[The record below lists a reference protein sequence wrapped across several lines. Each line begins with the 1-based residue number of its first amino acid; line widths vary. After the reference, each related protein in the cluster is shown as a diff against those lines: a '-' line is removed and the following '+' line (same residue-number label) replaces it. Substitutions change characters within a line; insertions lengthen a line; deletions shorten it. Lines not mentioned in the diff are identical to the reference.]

1 MTVNI
6 SPAGGVAAQFFTD
19 DGVPLAGGKLYS
31 YVAGSSTPQTVYTSS
46 SGVTAWSNPII
57 LNSAGRVSGSGEIWL
72 TNNLAYKFILNNSA
86 DVLIASYD
94 NVSGIGDDASVLA
107 FEALLAGSTGASLVG
122 YLPASGP
129 ATTVQAALIALQAQD
144 ANLTALAS
152 INGGQIAGLR
162 NKIIN
167 GSMATDQRN
176 SGAAQTITAG
186 AALAYT
192 VDRFYGYSTGANV
205 TGQQVAGTSP
215 NAFLYR
221 FTGAASVTKIG
232 FAQRI
237 ENLNCQ
243 DLAGKTAKLS
253 VDLSN
258 SLLTTVTWAAYYAN
272 TANTFGSLALPT
284 RTLIST
290 GTFTVTSTL
299 TRYNTSITI
308 PSAATTGIEIEL
320 SVAAQ
325 TSGTWN
331 IGNFQLEL
339 GSTATTFEQRSVGLE
354 LALCQRYL
362 PAFNASSTTSYISSA
377 AVSSNVSFVN
387 MFVPFSVKTRTAPT
401 GISVSNFAHFSF
413 SSSAGVII
421 ATAISY
427 SSVVSTD
434 GASATLSISGG
445 SGAGAVYFNNAA
457 GQLLFTGC
465 EL

>member
-31 YVAGSSTPQTVYTSS
+31 YAAGSTSLQTVYTSS

-72 TNNLAYKFILNNSA
+72 TNNLAYKFILDDST
-86 DVLIASYD
+86 DVTIASYD
-94 NVSGIGDDASVLA
+94 NVSGIGDDTNVLA
-107 FEALLAGSTGASLVG
+107 VLAASSGASLVG

-129 ATTVQAALIALQAQD
+129 ATTVQATLIALQAQD

-162 NKIIN
+162 NRIIN
-167 GSMATDQRN
+167 GSMAIDQRN

-215 NAFLYR
+215 NAYLYR

-237 ENLNCQ
+237 EDINCQ

-272 TANTFGSLALPT
+272 TANTFGSLASPT

-325 TSGTWN
+325 ISGTWS

-339 GSTATTFEQRSVGLE
+339 GSTATTFEQRSIGLE

-377 AVSSNVSFVN
+377 ATTDASNVT
-387 MFVPFSVKTRTAPT
+387 MFVPFPVKTRIAPT
-401 GISVSNFAHFSF
+401 GISVSSGSHFSF
-413 SSSAGVII
+413 LGLTAAII
-421 ATAISY
+421 ATAVVYTVSVSINGAALLLLIS
-427 SSVVSTD
+427 S
-434 GASATLSISGG
+434 G
-445 SGAGAVYFNNAA
+445 SGAGYVYFNNAA

>member
-31 YVAGSSTPQTVYTSS
+31 YAAGSSTLQTTYTSS

-57 LNSAGRVSGSGEIWL
+57 LNSAGRVSGGGEIWL
-72 TNNLAYKFILNNSA
+72 TNNLAYKFILA
-86 DVLIASYD
+86 DSTDVTIASYD
-94 NVSGIGDDASVLA
+94 NVSGIGDDTSIL
-107 FEALLAGSTGASLVG
+107 ALLAASSGASLVG

-162 NKIIN
+162 NRVIN

-215 NAFLYR
+215 NAYLYR

-237 ENLNCQ
+237 EDLNCQ
-243 DLAGKTAKLS
+243 DLAGNTAKLS

-258 SLLTTVTWAAYYAN
+258 SLLTTVTWTAYYAN
-272 TANTFGSLALPT
+272 TANTFGSLASPT

-325 TSGTWN
+325 ISGTWS
-331 IGNFQLEL
+331 IGNFQLER
-339 GSTATTFEQRSVGLE
+339 GATATTFEQRSYGLE
-354 LALCQRYL
+354 LALCQRYGASIGINQYRVDL
-362 PAFNASSTTSYISSA
+362 SANGAGNSTLSFPITPMRVVPTAITQPTFTYTNASGA
-377 AVSSNVSFVN
+377 SF
-387 MFVPFSVKTRTAPT
+387 T
-401 GISVSNFAHFSF
+401 GVTNSGITLSWTVT
-413 SSSAGVII
+413 SAG
-421 ATAISY
+421 SY
-427 SSVVSTD
+427 SVQMTTT
-434 GASATLSISGG
+434 GFISA
-445 SGAGAVYFNNAA
+445 
-457 GQLLFTGC
+457 

>member
-192 VDRFYGYSTGANV
+192 VDRFYGYSTGGNV

-272 TANTFGSLALPT
+272 TANTFGSLASPT

-325 TSGTWN
+325 ISGTWS

-339 GSTATTFEQRSVGLE
+339 GSTATTFEQRSIGLE

-362 PAFNASSTTSYISSA
+362 PAFNASSITSYISSA

-387 MFVPFSVKTRTAPT
+387 MFVPFSVKTRIAAT

>member
-31 YVAGSSTPQTVYTSS
+31 YAAGSSSLQTVYTSS

-72 TNNLAYKFILNNSA
+72 TNNLAYKFILDDST
-86 DVLIASYD
+86 DVTIASYD
-94 NVSGIGDDASVLA
+94 NVSGIGDDTNVLA
-107 FEALLAGSTGASLVG
+107 VLAASSGASLVG

-129 ATTVQAALIALQAQD
+129 ATTVQATLIALQAQD

-162 NKIIN
+162 NRIIN
-167 GSMATDQRN
+167 GSMAIDQRN

-215 NAFLYR
+215 NAYLYR

-237 ENLNCQ
+237 EDINCQ

-272 TANTFGSLALPT
+272 TANTFGSLASPT

-325 TSGTWN
+325 ISGTWS

-339 GSTATTFEQRSVGLE
+339 GSTATTFEQRSIGLE

-377 AVSSNVSFVN
+377 ATTDASNVT
-387 MFVPFSVKTRTAPT
+387 MFVPFPVKTRIAPT
-401 GISVSNFAHFSF
+401 GISVSSGAHFSF
-413 SSSAGVII
+413 LGLTAAII
-421 ATAISY
+421 ATAVVYTVSVSINGAALLLLIS
-427 SSVVSTD
+427 S
-434 GASATLSISGG
+434 G
-445 SGAGAVYFNNAA
+445 SGAGYVYFNNAA

>member
-31 YVAGSSTPQTVYTSS
+31 YAAGSTSLQTVYTSS

-72 TNNLAYKFILNNSA
+72 TNNLAYKFILNDST
-86 DVLIASYD
+86 DVTIASYD
-94 NVSGIGDDASVLA
+94 NVSGIGDDTNVLA
-107 FEALLAGSTGASLVG
+107 VLAASSGASLVG

-129 ATTVQAALIALQAQD
+129 ATTVQATLIALQAQD

-162 NKIIN
+162 NRIIN
-167 GSMATDQRN
+167 GSMAIDQRN

-215 NAFLYR
+215 NAYLYR

-237 ENLNCQ
+237 EDINCQ

-272 TANTFGSLALPT
+272 TANTFGSLASPT

-325 TSGTWN
+325 ISGTWS

-339 GSTATTFEQRSVGLE
+339 GSTATTFEQRSIGLE

-377 AVSSNVSFVN
+377 ATTDASNVT
-387 MFVPFSVKTRTAPT
+387 MFVPFPVKTRIAPT
-401 GISVSNFAHFSF
+401 GISVSSGSHFSF
-413 SSSAGVII
+413 LGLTAAII
-421 ATAISY
+421 ATAVVYTVSVSINGAALLLLIS
-427 SSVVSTD
+427 S
-434 GASATLSISGG
+434 G
-445 SGAGAVYFNNAA
+445 SGAGYVYFNNAA

>member
-31 YVAGSSTPQTVYTSS
+31 YAAGSSTLQTTYTSS
-46 SGVTAWSNPII
+46 TGATARTNPII
-57 LNSAGRVSGSGEIWL
+57 LNSAGRVPGGGEIWL
-72 TNNLAYKFILNNSA
+72 TNNLSYKFILDDSTN
-86 DVLIASYD
+86 VTIASYD
-94 NVSGIGDDASVLA
+94 NVNGIGDDTSLL
-107 FEALLAGSTGASLVG
+107 ALLAASSGASLVG

-129 ATTVQAALIALQAQD
+129 ATTVQATLIALQAQD

-237 ENLNCQ
+237 EDINCQ

-272 TANTFGSLALPT
+272 TANTFGSLASPT

-325 TSGTWN
+325 ISGTWS

-339 GSTATTFEQRSVGLE
+339 GSTATTFEQRSIGLE

-362 PAFNASSTTSYISSA
+362 PAFNASSITSYISSA

-387 MFVPFSVKTRTAPT
+387 MFVPFSVKTRIAAT

-413 SSSAGVII
+413 SSSAGVIV

>member
-31 YVAGSSTPQTVYTSS
+31 YAAGSSSLQTVYTSS

-72 TNNLAYKFILNNSA
+72 TNNLAYKFILDDST
-86 DVLIASYD
+86 DVTIASYD
-94 NVSGIGDDASVLA
+94 NVSGIGDDTNVLA
-107 FEALLAGSTGASLVG
+107 VLAASSGASLVG

-129 ATTVQAALIALQAQD
+129 ATTVQATLIALQAQD

-162 NKIIN
+162 NRIIN
-167 GSMATDQRN
+167 GSMAIDQRN

-215 NAFLYR
+215 NAYLYR

-237 ENLNCQ
+237 EDINCQ

-272 TANTFGSLALPT
+272 TANTFGSLASPT

-325 TSGTWN
+325 ISGTWS

-339 GSTATTFEQRSVGLE
+339 GSTATTFEQRSIGLE

-377 AVSSNVSFVN
+377 ATTDASNVT
-387 MFVPFSVKTRTAPT
+387 MFVPFPVKTRIAPT
-401 GISVSNFAHFSF
+401 GISVSSGSHFSF
-413 SSSAGVII
+413 LGLTAAII
-421 ATAISY
+421 ATAVVYTVSVSINGAALLLLIS
-427 SSVVSTD
+427 S
-434 GASATLSISGG
+434 G
-445 SGAGAVYFNNAA
+445 SGAGYVYFNNAA

>member
-31 YVAGSSTPQTVYTSS
+31 YAAGSTSLQTVYTSS

-57 LNSAGRVSGSGEIWL
+57 LNSAGRVSGGGEIWL
-72 TNNLAYKFILNNSA
+72 TNNLAYKFILNDST
-86 DVLIASYD
+86 DVTIASYD
-94 NVSGIGDDASVLA
+94 NVSGIGDDTNVL
-107 FEALLAGSTGASLVG
+107 ALLAASSGASLVG

-162 NKIIN
+162 NRIIN

-192 VDRFYGYSTGANV
+192 VDRFYAYSTGANV

-215 NAFLYR
+215 NAYLYR

-237 ENLNCQ
+237 EDLNCQ
-243 DLAGKTAKLS
+243 DLAGNTAKLS

-272 TANTFGSLALPT
+272 TANTFGSLASPT

-290 GTFTVTSTL
+290 GTFTVTSSL

-325 TSGTWN
+325 ISGTWS
-331 IGNFQLEL
+331 IGNFQLER
-339 GSTATTFEQRSVGLE
+339 GATATTFEQRSIGLE
-354 LALCQRYL
+354 LALCQRYFWL
-362 PAFNASSTTSYISSA
+362 TSGTSFIASGYMSA
-377 AVSSNVSFVN
+377 LQAGLFL
-387 MFVPFSVKTRTAPT
+387 
-401 GISVSNFAHFSF
+401 FASPV
-413 SSSAGVII
+413 AMRLAA
-421 ATAISY
+421 ATASLIGTPQIY
-427 SSVVSTD
+427 TSSVQANVN
-434 GASATLSISGG
+434 AIG
-445 SGAGAVYFNNAA
+445 SNYSNAA
-457 GQLLFTGC
+457 GSLALQLTTLTNFTVGAPALVYGNAGGISFSA

>member
-19 DGVPLAGGKLYS
+19 DGIPLAGGKLYS
-31 YVAGSSTPQTVYTSS
+31 YVASSSTPQATYTDST
-46 SGVTAWSNPII
+46 GATARSNPII
-57 LNSAGRVSGSGEIWL
+57 LNSAGRVGDSGEIWL
-72 TNNLAYKFILNNSA
+72 TGNLAYKFILNNSA

-94 NVSGIGDDASVLA
+94 NVSGIGDSTDLLA

-129 ATTVQAALIALQAQD
+129 ATTVQAALIALQEQD
-144 ANLTALAS
+144 VNLTALAS

-162 NKIIN
+162 NRIIN
-167 GSMATDQRN
+167 GAMVTDQRN

-192 VDRFYGYSTGANV
+192 VDRFYAYSTGANV
-205 TGQQVAGTSP
+205 TGQQVTGTSP
-215 NAFLYR
+215 NAYLYR

-237 ENLNCQ
+237 ESVNCQ
-243 DLAGKTAKLS
+243 DLAGKTATFS

-258 SLLTTVTWAAYYAN
+258 SLLTTVTWSAWYAN
-272 TANTFGSLALPT
+272 TSNTFGTLASPT

-299 TRYNTSITI
+299 TRYNTSITV

-325 TSGTWN
+325 VSGTWN
-331 IGNFQLEL
+331 IGNVQFEL
-339 GSTATTFEQRSVGLE
+339 GSTATTFEQRSYGLGF
-354 LALCQRYL
+354 LLCQRYYQT
-362 PAFNASSTTSYISSA
+362 AYVGWEGQGGASSSTGTGYTFCPAMFAPPTVANISDDRNVNTT
-377 AVSSNVSFVN
+377 
-387 MFVPFSVKTRTAPT
+387 
-401 GISVSNFAHFSF
+401 
-413 SSSAGVII
+413 AGVPTAINLRVYGATFYKI
-421 ATAISY
+421 ATASASTGWANTISL
-427 SSVVSTD
+427 T
-434 GASATLSISGG
+434 A
-445 SGAGAVYFNNAA
+445 
-457 GQLLFTGC
+457 

>member
-31 YVAGSSTPQTVYTSS
+31 YAAGSSTLQTAYTSS
-46 SGVTAWSNPII
+46 SGATAWSNPII
-57 LNSAGRVSGSGEIWL
+57 LNSAGRISGGGEIWL
-72 TNNLAYKFILNNSA
+72 TNNLAYKFLLRDST

-94 NVSGIGDDASVLA
+94 DVSGIGDDASLLA

-122 YLPASGP
+122 YLPAVGP
-129 ATTVQAALIALQAQD
+129 ATTVQAQLLSVQTSLTALQAQD
-144 ANLTALAS
+144 SNLTALAS

-162 NKIIN
+162 NRIIN

-192 VDRFYGYSTGANV
+192 VDRFYAYSTGANV

-215 NAFLYR
+215 NAYLYR

-237 ENLNCQ
+237 EDLNCQ

-258 SLLTTVTWAAYYAN
+258 SLLTTVTWTAYYAN
-272 TANTFGSLALPT
+272 TANTFGSLASPT

-325 TSGTWN
+325 VSGTWS

-339 GSTATTFEQRSVGLE
+339 GSTATTFEQRSYGLE
-354 LALCQRYL
+354 LMLCQRYFETGL
-362 PAFNASSTTSYISSA
+362 YASALIGSGSVNVIGQVGFFAPMRVAPTVTQSGVYTVTNGATTFSQSSASFTSTSNPYITSINLANFTSITSTAPYITESGSNGFNASS
-377 AVSSNVSFVN
+377 
-387 MFVPFSVKTRTAPT
+387 
-401 GISVSNFAHFSF
+401 
-413 SSSAGVII
+413 
-421 ATAISY
+421 
-427 SSVVSTD
+427 
-434 GASATLSISGG
+434 
-445 SGAGAVYFNNAA
+445 
-457 GQLLFTGC
+457 

>member
-31 YVAGSSTPQTVYTSS
+31 YAAGSTSLQTVYTSS

-57 LNSAGRVSGSGEIWL
+57 LNSAGRVSGGGEIWL
-72 TNNLAYKFILNNSA
+72 TNNLAYKFILNDST
-86 DVLIASYD
+86 DVTIASYD
-94 NVSGIGDDASVLA
+94 NVSGIGDDTNVL
-107 FEALLAGSTGASLVG
+107 ALLAASSGASLVG

-162 NKIIN
+162 NRVIN

-215 NAFLYR
+215 NAYLYR

-237 ENLNCQ
+237 EDLNCQ
-243 DLAGKTAKLS
+243 DLAGNTAKLS

-258 SLLTTVTWAAYYAN
+258 SLLTTVTWTAYYAN
-272 TANTFGSLALPT
+272 TANTFGSLASPT

-325 TSGTWN
+325 ISGTWS

-339 GSTATTFEQRSVGLE
+339 GSTATIFEQRSYGLE
-354 LALCQRYL
+354 LALCQRYGASIGINQYRVDL
-362 PAFNASSTTSYISSA
+362 SANGAGNSTLSFPITPMRVVPTAITQPTFTYTNASGA
-377 AVSSNVSFVN
+377 SF
-387 MFVPFSVKTRTAPT
+387 T
-401 GISVSNFAHFSF
+401 GVTNSGITLSWTVT
-413 SSSAGVII
+413 SAG
-421 ATAISY
+421 SY
-427 SSVVSTD
+427 SVQMTTT
-434 GASATLSISGG
+434 GFISA
-445 SGAGAVYFNNAA
+445 
-457 GQLLFTGC
+457 

>member
-31 YVAGSSTPQTVYTSS
+31 YAAGSTSLQTVYTSS

-72 TNNLAYKFILNNSA
+72 TNNLAYKFILDDST
-86 DVLIASYD
+86 DVTIASYD
-94 NVSGIGDDASVLA
+94 NVSGIGDDTSLLT

-129 ATTVQAALIALQAQD
+129 ATTVQAELLSVQVSLTALQAQD

-162 NKIIN
+162 NRIIN
-167 GSMATDQRN
+167 GSMAIDQRN
-176 SGAAQTITAG
+176 SGVAQTITAG

-215 NAFLYR
+215 NAYLYR

-237 ENLNCQ
+237 EDLNCQ

-272 TANTFGSLALPT
+272 TANTFGSLASPT

-325 TSGTWN
+325 ISGTWS

-339 GSTATTFEQRSVGLE
+339 GSTATTFEQRSYGLE
-354 LALCQRYL
+354 LMLCQRYYETGL
-362 PAFNASSTTSYISSA
+362 YASGLIALGATNILGQIGFFVPMRTTPTMTQNGVYIVINPTAVSQSSA
-377 AVSSNVSFVN
+377 
-387 MFVPFSVKTRTAPT
+387 SVAITANPYKAFA
-401 GISVSNFAHFSF
+401 NFANFS
-413 SSSAGVII
+413 GL
-421 ATAISY
+421 TAAAAY
-427 SSVVSTD
+427 VTDST
-434 GASATLSISGG
+434 SNSL
-445 SGAGAVYFNNAA
+445 NALA
-457 GQLLFTGC
+457 

>member
-31 YVAGSSTPQTVYTSS
+31 YAAGSSTLQTTYTSS

-57 LNSAGRVSGSGEIWL
+57 LNSAGRVSGGGEIWL
-72 TNNLAYKFILNNSA
+72 TNNLAYKFILSDST
-86 DVLIASYD
+86 DVTIASYD
-94 NVSGIGDDASVLA
+94 NVSGIGDDTNVL
-107 FEALLAGSTGASLVG
+107 ALLAASSGASLVG

-162 NKIIN
+162 NRVIN

-215 NAFLYR
+215 NAYLYR

-237 ENLNCQ
+237 EDLNCQ
-243 DLAGKTAKLS
+243 DLAGNTAKLS

-258 SLLTTVTWAAYYAN
+258 SLLTTVTWTAYYAN
-272 TANTFGSLALPT
+272 TANTFGSLASPT

-325 TSGTWN
+325 ISGTWS

-339 GSTATTFEQRSVGLE
+339 GSTATIFEQRSYGLE

-362 PAFNASSTTSYISSA
+362 PAFNASSTSSYISSA
-377 AVSSNVSFVN
+377 ATTDASNVT
-387 MFVPFSVKTRTAPT
+387 MFVPFSVKTRIAPT
-401 GISVSNFAHFSF
+401 GISFSSGVHFSF
-413 SSSAGVII
+413 LGLTAAIISTGIVYTVGVSINGAALLLLI
-421 ATAISY
+421 A
-427 SSVVSTD
+427 
-434 GASATLSISGG
+434 GG
-445 SGAGAVYFNNAA
+445 SGAGYVYFNNAA

>member
-1 MTVNI
+1 
-6 SPAGGVAAQFFTD
+6 
-19 DGVPLAGGKLYS
+19 
-31 YVAGSSTPQTVYTSS
+31 VYTSS
-46 SGVTAWSNPII
+46 SGATAWSNPII

-72 TNNLAYKFILNNSA
+72 TNNLAYKFILA
-86 DVLIASYD
+86 DSTDVTIASYD
-94 NVSGIGDDASVLA
+94 NVSGIGDDTNVL
-107 FEALLAGSTGASLVG
+107 ALLAASSGASLVG

-129 ATTVQAALIALQAQD
+129 ATTVQATLIALQAQD

-162 NKIIN
+162 NRVIN

-205 TGQQVAGTSP
+205 TGQRVAGTSP
-215 NAFLYR
+215 NAYLYR

-237 ENLNCQ
+237 EDLNCQ

-258 SLLTTVTWAAYYAN
+258 SLLTTVTWTAYYAN
-272 TANTFGSLALPT
+272 TANTFGTLASPT

-325 TSGTWN
+325 ISGTWS
-331 IGNFQLEL
+331 IGDFQLEL
-339 GSTATTFEQRSVGLE
+339 GSTATTFEQRSIGLE

-362 PAFNASSTTSYISSA
+362 PAFNASSITSYISSA

-387 MFVPFSVKTRTAPT
+387 MFVPFSVKTRVAAT

-434 GASATLSISGG
+434 GASVTLSISGG

>member
-31 YVAGSSTPQTVYTSS
+31 YAAGTTTPQTAYTSS
-46 SGVTAWSNPII
+46 NGVTAWSNPII

-72 TNNLAYKFILNNSA
+72 TNNLSYKFILNDST

-94 NVSGIGDDASVLA
+94 DVSGINDDASLVS

-129 ATTVQAALIALQAQD
+129 AITVQAALISLQAQD
-144 ANLTALAS
+144 VNLTALAS

-162 NKIIN
+162 NRIIN

-176 SGAAQTITAG
+176 SGASQTITAG

-192 VDRFYGYSTGANV
+192 VDRFYAYCTGANV
-205 TGQQVAGTSP
+205 TSQQVAGTSP
-215 NAFLYR
+215 NAYLYR

-232 FAQRI
+232 FSQRI
-237 ENLNCQ
+237 EDINCQ
-243 DLAGKTAKLS
+243 DLAGNTAKLS

-258 SLLTTVTWAAYYAN
+258 SLLTTVTWTAFYAN
-272 TANTFGSLALPT
+272 TANTFGSLASPT
-284 RTLIST
+284 RTPIST

-299 TRYNTSITI
+299 IRYNTSITI

-325 TSGTWN
+325 ISGTWS

-339 GSTATTFEQRSVGLE
+339 GSTATKFEQRSIGLE
-354 LALCQRYL
+354 LALCQRYYEAVTGYPVYVVNSQL
-362 PAFNASSTTSYISSA
+362 SHVGYKATKRAVPTIVLSSGTVNGNTVDGFNASVA
-377 AVSSNVSFVN
+377 AGAPIN
-387 MFVPFSVKTRTAPT
+387 FS
-401 GISVSNFAHFSF
+401 
-413 SSSAGVII
+413 
-421 ATAISY
+421 ATA
-427 SSVVSTD
+427 SS
-434 GASATLSISGG
+434 
-445 SGAGAVYFNNAA
+445 
-457 GQLLFTGC
+457 

>member
-31 YVAGSSTPQTVYTSS
+31 YAAGSSTFQATYTTSS
-46 SGVTAWSNPII
+46 GAIARTNPII
-57 LNSAGRVSGSGEIWL
+57 LNSAGRVPSGGEIWL
-72 TNNLAYKFILNNSA
+72 TGNLSYKFILNDST
-86 DVLIASYD
+86 DVTIASYD
-94 NVSGIGDDASVLA
+94 NVSGIGDTTSLLA

-129 ATTVQAALIALQAQD
+129 ATTVQPTLIALQAQD

-162 NKIIN
+162 NRVIN

-192 VDRFYGYSTGANV
+192 VDRFYAYSTGANV

-215 NAFLYR
+215 NAYLYR

-258 SLLTTVTWAAYYAN
+258 SLLTTVTWTAYYAN
-272 TANTFGSLALPT
+272 TANTFGSLASPT

-290 GTFTVTSTL
+290 GTFTVTSSL
-299 TRYNTSITI
+299 VNYNTSITI

-325 TSGTWN
+325 ISGTWS

-339 GSTATTFEQRSVGLE
+339 GSTATTFEQRSIGLE

-377 AVSSNVSFVN
+377 ATTDATIVT
-387 MFVPFSVKTRTAPT
+387 MFVPFSVKTRIPPT
-401 GISVSNFAHFSF
+401 GISVSSGAHFSF
-413 SSSAGVII
+413 LGLTAAII
-421 ATAISY
+421 ATAVVYTVSVSVNGAALLLLIS
-427 SSVVSTD
+427 S
-434 GASATLSISGG
+434 G
-445 SGAGAVYFNNAA
+445 SGAGYVYFNNAA

>member
-31 YVAGSSTPQTVYTSS
+31 YAAGSSTLQTTYTSS

-57 LNSAGRVSGSGEIWL
+57 LNSAGRVSGGGEIWL
-72 TNNLAYKFILNNSA
+72 TNNLSYKFILNDST
-86 DVLIASYD
+86 DVTIASYD
-94 NVSGIGDDASVLA
+94 NVSGIGDDTNVL
-107 FEALLAGSTGASLVG
+107 ALLAASSGASLVG

-162 NKIIN
+162 NRVIN

-215 NAFLYR
+215 NAYLYR

-237 ENLNCQ
+237 EDLNCQ
-243 DLAGKTAKLS
+243 DLAGNTAKLS

-258 SLLTTVTWAAYYAN
+258 SLLTTVTWTAYYAN
-272 TANTFGSLALPT
+272 TANTFGSLASPT

-325 TSGTWN
+325 ISGTWS
-331 IGNFQLEL
+331 IGNFQLER
-339 GSTATTFEQRSVGLE
+339 GATATTFEQRSYGLE
-354 LALCQRYL
+354 LALCQRYGASIGINQYRVDL
-362 PAFNASSTTSYISSA
+362 SANGAGNSTLSFPITPMRVVPTAITQPTFTYTNASGA
-377 AVSSNVSFVN
+377 SF
-387 MFVPFSVKTRTAPT
+387 T
-401 GISVSNFAHFSF
+401 GVTNSGITLSWTVT
-413 SSSAGVII
+413 SAG
-421 ATAISY
+421 SY
-427 SSVVSTD
+427 SVQMTTT
-434 GASATLSISGG
+434 GFISA
-445 SGAGAVYFNNAA
+445 
-457 GQLLFTGC
+457 

>member
-31 YVAGSSTPQTVYTSS
+31 YAAGTTTPQTTYTESN
-46 SGVTAWSNPII
+46 GATARSNPII
-57 LNSAGRVSGSGEIWL
+57 LNSAGRVGDGGEIWL
-72 TNNLAYKFILNNSA
+72 TNNLAYKFLLRDSA
-86 DVLIASYD
+86 EVLIATYD
-94 NVSGIGDDASVLA
+94 NVSGIGDTTALLA

-122 YLPASGP
+122 YLPATGP
-129 ATTVQAALIALQAQD
+129 ATTVQAALISLQAQD
-144 ANLTALAS
+144 VNLTALAS

-162 NKIIN
+162 NRVIN

-176 SGAAQTITAG
+176 SGASQTITAG

-192 VDRFYGYSTGANV
+192 VDRFYAYSTGANV

-215 NAFLYR
+215 NAYLYR

-237 ENLNCQ
+237 EDLNCQ

-258 SLLTTVTWAAYYAN
+258 SLLTTVTWTAYYAN
-272 TANTFGSLALPT
+272 TANTFGSLASPT

-339 GSTATTFEQRSVGLE
+339 GSTATTFEQRSIGLE
-354 LALCQRYL
+354 LALCQRYFQPVPL
-362 PAFNASSTTSYISSA
+362 TRYAGYVAATQNVIIGTTFPPMRIAPTVTATFSQTNTTGAAFGNINTSSA
-377 AVSSNVSFVN
+377 TFSANATTTGSFD
-387 MFVPFSVKTRTAPT
+387 FAAAT
-401 GISVSNFAHFSF
+401 GSL
-413 SSSAGVII
+413 SA
-421 ATAISY
+421 
-427 SSVVSTD
+427 
-434 GASATLSISGG
+434 
-445 SGAGAVYFNNAA
+445 
-457 GQLLFTGC
+457 

>member
-31 YVAGSSTPQTVYTSS
+31 YAAGTTTPQTTYTESN
-46 SGVTAWSNPII
+46 GATARSNPII
-57 LNSAGRVSGSGEIWL
+57 LNSAGRVGDGGEIWL
-72 TNNLAYKFILNNSA
+72 TNNLAYKFLLRDSTE
-86 DVLIASYD
+86 VLIATYD
-94 NVSGIGDDASVLA
+94 NVSGIGDDTDLLA

-122 YLPASGP
+122 YLPATGP
-129 ATTVQAALIALQAQD
+129 ATTVQAALIALQEQD
-144 ANLTALAS
+144 VNLTALAS

-162 NKIIN
+162 NRVIN

-176 SGAAQTITAG
+176 SGASQTITAG

-192 VDRFYGYSTGANV
+192 VDRFYAYSTGANV

-215 NAFLYR
+215 NAYLYR

-237 ENLNCQ
+237 EDLNCQ

-258 SLLTTVTWAAYYAN
+258 SLLTTVTWTAYYAN
-272 TANTFGSLALPT
+272 TANTFGSLASPT

-325 TSGTWN
+325 ISGTWS

-339 GSTATTFEQRSVGLE
+339 GSTATIFEQRSYGLE
-354 LALCQRYL
+354 LALCQRYGASIGINQYRVDL
-362 PAFNASSTTSYISSA
+362 SANGAGNSTLSFPITPMRVVPTAITQPTFTYTNASGA
-377 AVSSNVSFVN
+377 SF
-387 MFVPFSVKTRTAPT
+387 T
-401 GISVSNFAHFSF
+401 GVTNSGITLSWTVT
-413 SSSAGVII
+413 SAGSYNVQM
-421 ATAISY
+421 TTTGFIS
-427 SSVVSTD
+427 
-434 GASATLSISGG
+434 A
-445 SGAGAVYFNNAA
+445 
-457 GQLLFTGC
+457 

>member
-31 YVAGSSTPQTVYTSS
+31 YAAGSSTLQTTYTSS

-57 LNSAGRVSGSGEIWL
+57 LNSAGRVSGGGEIWL
-72 TNNLAYKFILNNSA
+72 TNNLAYKFILDDSTN
-86 DVLIASYD
+86 VTIASYD
-94 NVSGIGDDASVLA
+94 NVSGIGDDTSIL
-107 FEALLAGSTGASLVG
+107 ALLAASSGASLVG

-129 ATTVQAALIALQAQD
+129 ATTVQATLIALQAQD

-162 NKIIN
+162 NRVIN

-215 NAFLYR
+215 NAYLYR

-237 ENLNCQ
+237 EDLNCQ
-243 DLAGKTAKLS
+243 DLAGNTAKLS

-258 SLLTTVTWAAYYAN
+258 SLLTTVTWTAYYAN
-272 TANTFGSLALPT
+272 TANTFGSLASPT

-325 TSGTWN
+325 ISGTWS

-339 GSTATTFEQRSVGLE
+339 GSTATTFEQRSYGLE
-354 LALCQRYL
+354 LALCQRYGASIGINQYRVDL
-362 PAFNASSTTSYISSA
+362 SANGAGNSTLSFPITPMRVVPTAITQPTFTYTNASGA
-377 AVSSNVSFVN
+377 SF
-387 MFVPFSVKTRTAPT
+387 T
-401 GISVSNFAHFSF
+401 GVTNSGITLSWTVT
-413 SSSAGVII
+413 SAG
-421 ATAISY
+421 SY
-427 SSVVSTD
+427 SVQMTTT
-434 GASATLSISGG
+434 GFISA
-445 SGAGAVYFNNAA
+445 
-457 GQLLFTGC
+457 

>member
-1 MTVNI
+1 
-6 SPAGGVAAQFFTD
+6 
-19 DGVPLAGGKLYS
+19 
-31 YVAGSSTPQTVYTSS
+31 
-46 SGVTAWSNPII
+46 
-57 LNSAGRVSGSGEIWL
+57 
-72 TNNLAYKFILNNSA
+72 
-86 DVLIASYD
+86 
-94 NVSGIGDDASVLA
+94 
-107 FEALLAGSTGASLVG
+107 
-122 YLPASGP
+122 
-129 ATTVQAALIALQAQD
+129 VQPTLIALQAQD

-162 NKIIN
+162 NRIIN

-192 VDRFYGYSTGANV
+192 VDRFYAYSTGANV

-215 NAFLYR
+215 NAYLYR

-258 SLLTTVTWAAYYAN
+258 SLLTTVTWTAYYAN
-272 TANTFGSLALPT
+272 TANTFGSLASPT

-290 GTFTVTSTL
+290 GTFTVTSSL
-299 TRYNTSITI
+299 VNYNTSITI

-325 TSGTWN
+325 ISGTWS

-339 GSTATTFEQRSVGLE
+339 GSTATTFEQRSIGLE

-362 PAFNASSTTSYISSA
+362 PAFNSNSTTSYISSA
-377 AVSSNVSFVN
+377 AVSSNPNFVS
-387 MFVPFSVKTRTAPT
+387 MFVPFSVKTRIAST

-434 GASATLSISGG
+434 GASATLSISGA
-445 SGAGAVYFNNAA
+445 SGAGVVYFNNAA

>member
-31 YVAGSSTPQTVYTSS
+31 YAAGSSTLQTVYTSS

-72 TNNLAYKFILNNSA
+72 TNNLAYKFILDDST
-86 DVLIASYD
+86 DVTIASYD
-94 NVSGIGDDASVLA
+94 NVSGIGDDTSLLT

-129 ATTVQAALIALQAQD
+129 VTTVQAALIALQAQD

-162 NKIIN
+162 NRIIN

-186 AALAYT
+186 AALAYI
-192 VDRFYGYSTGANV
+192 VDRFYAYSTGANV

-215 NAFLYR
+215 NAYLYR

-237 ENLNCQ
+237 EDLNCQ
-243 DLAGKTAKLS
+243 DLAGNTAKLS

-258 SLLTTVTWAAYYAN
+258 SLLTTVTWTAYYAN
-272 TANTFGSLALPT
+272 TANTFGSLASPT

-325 TSGTWN
+325 ISGTWS
-331 IGNFQLEL
+331 IGNFQLER
-339 GSTATTFEQRSVGLE
+339 GATATTFEQRSIGLE

-362 PAFNASSTTSYISSA
+362 PAFNASSVTSYISSA
-377 AVSSNVSFVN
+377 AVSSNPSFVA
-387 MFVPFSVKTRTAPT
+387 MFVPFSVKTRIAPT